1 MNETGLKVPRMETI
15 AKTAELFGV
24 SQYFVRKLA
33 NSGKINAV
41 RISGRILINCD
52 KFVEYL
58 NNVTLQDGSL
68 QDCTDRAAHIEN
80 GIRRLDG
87 NLKAASARL
96 HG

>member
-1 MNETGLKVPRMETI
+1 MNENGLKVPQMETI

-52 KFVEYL
+52 KFAEYL
-58 NNVTLQDGSL
+58 NTATLCDDSSGS
-68 QDCTDRAAHIEN
+68 AAHIEN
-80 GIRRLDG
+80 GIRRLG
-87 NLKAASARL
+87 
-96 HG
+96 